1 MTKSEIIKRL
11 KDKYPQLQIEEAS
24 RIVDLLFNE
33 MANALVNKNRIEIRG
48 FGTFSLRKREARTA
62 RNPKTGEKVEVKERY
77 VTYFRAGKGL
87 KDKLNAE

>member
-11 KDKYPQLQIEEAS
+11 KDKYPQLQTDEAAN
-24 RIVDLLFNE
+24 IVDLLFNE
-33 MANALVNKNRIEIRG
+33 MADALVKKNRIEIRG

-62 RNPKTGEKVEVKERY
+62 RNPKTGEKVNVKERY

>member
-11 KDKYPQLQIEEAS
+11 KDKYPQLQADEAAN
-24 RIVDLLFNE
+24 IVDLLFNE
-33 MANALVNKNRIEIRG
+33 MADALVKKSRIEIRG

-62 RNPKTGEKVEVKERY
+62 RNPKTGEKVNVKERY